1 MKKLRRSALRQMSNW
16 GLWGSAS
23 WLGSSARMLQASGT
37 ASGSSAAALSASA
50 ALVSAQTA
58 QAQTAQGAVT
68 RILVGFP
75 PGQATDQVAR
85 MVAERLSTALGSP
98 FIVDN
103 RPGQG
108 GSLVL
113 SQLAKAPADG
123 LTLTLSAL
131 AGYSVNPYLYRNVSY
146 DSVRDFAPIVM
157 VADLPLA
164 LAVHPSVPAN
174 TLAELLAYARAN
186 PEKLAHCSSGS
197 GTLSHLMMEDLKQRA
212 EVKILHVPYQGSPK
226 AIVDLIGGNVQ
237 VGLDT
242 VTVLAP
248 HVRSGKLKLLAVGTR
263 ARLPAFVDTP
273 TIAESG
279 FAGFEA
285 VAWIAMSA
293 PAGTALALRERIN
306 AEVNRALREPEFSQK
321 LLAIGAQPR
330 GGSVDELGAIFRSE
344 QQRWKALVERT
355 GVKAD

>member
-1 MKKLRRSALRQMSNW
+1 MKRTRRSVLRHFGQWGAL
-16 GLWGSAS
+16 GAL
-23 WLGSSARMLQASGT
+23 SGT
-37 ASGSSAAALSASA
+37 PRALSALACLS
-50 ALVSAQTA
+50 LPSLTLSSRA
-58 QAQTAQGAVT
+58 QAQTAPVAQGAVS

-85 MVAERLSTALGSP
+85 MVAERLSAALGSP

-174 TLAELLAYARAN
+174 TLAELLAYARAQ

-226 AIVDLIGGNVQ
+226 AMIDLIGGNVQ

-263 ARLPAFVDTP
+263 NRLAAYPEAP

-279 FAGFEA
+279 FPGFEA

-293 PAGTALALRERIN
+293 PAGTPLALRERIN
-306 AEVNRALREPEFSQK
+306 AEVNKALREPEFAQR

-330 GGSVDELGAIFRSE
+330 GGSIDELGAIFRSE